1 MTIRVLH
8 HLFHSVFQGSYMIA
22 QRTLLASAVLS
33 ALASMSAS
41 SFAQTAQTQDDATL
55 PTVTVTATPFG
66 GDENAQILAPAKVLH
81 GDELKEKL
89 GNSLGDTLSQ
99 ELGVSASAF
108 GAGASRPII
117 RGLEGPRVKILQNG
131 MSILDA
137 SGLSN
142 DHAVG
147 GEASTANQIEILR
160 GPAALLYG
168 SGAIGG
174 VVNIVNDR
182 IPSVLNA
189 KPTGEA
195 EMRYG
200 TVDNMKNGSLSLDG
214 AAGDIG
220 LHVDGNFR
228 DADDYKIP
236 GHAVLDDP
244 NSASGKLPNSFTRAN
259 SLGVGAS
266 YIQSWGHIGASV
278 GVNDDRYGIP
288 TADQSYITLKQTRID
303 LDGLIL
309 EPFGGAFES
318 LRFKVGNTDYKH
330 TEHEADGTPATDF
343 KNDAIES
350 RIELTHKPIDGWRG
364 TFGIQTENSKFSA
377 LAADGSGPELVPVT
391 KTDSIAGFL
400 VEERD
405 FGPFRV
411 SGGARLESV
420 KRTPDASSGF
430 ASRDFNLGSY
440 SLGTLWTFTQG
451 YGLSATAS
459 VAQRAPAIE
468 ELYSDGP
475 HDSTATFDIGDPT
488 LKKETSH
495 NIEIS
500 LQKIEGPI
508 RWKANLFQNR
518 VQNFIYGR
526 TDGTLVDDAGTPD
539 PSGEFTQRFWSQA
552 DATIRGAEAEITYNQ
567 NGPGVSLRAFTDTSR
582 GRLDDAGNLP
592 LQPTTRYGGEVGYRT
607 GDWRSNLSVTH
618 ALKQDSLADFEDFAA
633 PAYTLVDANLSYS
646 QRIGATRVTW
656 FATVKNLL
664 NEDIR
669 LSTSI
674 LADVAPLPGRNLIVG
689 VRTSF

>member
-1 MTIRVLH
+1 
-8 HLFHSVFQGSYMIA
+8 MIA

>member
-1 MTIRVLH
+1 
-8 HLFHSVFQGSYMIA
+8 MIA

-66 GDENAQILAPAKVLH
+66 GDENAQILAPAKVLY

-182 IPSVLNA
+182 IPSVLNT

-500 LQKIEGPI
+500 LQKTEGPI

-539 PSGEFTQRFWSQA
+539 PTGAFTQRFWSQA

-646 QRIGATRVTW
+646 QRVGATRVTW